1 MGFRRN
7 NDKLGEAH
15 ALVLQAQLQM
25 SLGSHNTAR
34 ELAQTALV
42 IYQQFGDTEG
52 KELSAQLINFQ
63 RPLDKEDKALMPL
76 PAAPVH
82 VVPDLTAPSEEVQR
96 RQVLEQPAVEG
107 KLRVLVS
114 EAVDVDEQPAM
125 DTPLMEMGLDSLA
138 SVSFR
143 NEVAKEFD
151 MTLPASL
158 MFDYPTLGELTSYIV
173 ERSCERQ

>member
-1 MGFRRN
+1 MG
-7 NDKLGEAH
+7 
-15 ALVLQAQLQM
+15 
-25 SLGSHNTAR
+25 
-34 ELAQTALV
+34 
-42 IYQQFGDTEG
+42 
-52 KELSAQLINFQ
+52 
-63 RPLDKEDKALMPL
+63 EDKALMPL
-76 PAAPVH
+76 PAAAVH
-82 VVPDLTAPSEEVQR
+82 VVPDLTSSSEVQR

-107 KLRVLVS
+107 KLRVLVA

-173 ERSCERQ
+173 ERSSERQ